1 MVKRSIADIKEINLC
16 NDIER
21 LAELIG
27 WRCKCENRSLTFDT
41 HYSDAHPFW
50 MVKSAEMCFRKL
62 GNEHLSE
69 DEKVS
74 VRKDID
80 KITLTFLDWATMTA
94 TKDNAVVEYNH
105 GLLRLYITIKNEK
118 LCETECKFG
127 IKGTDFVFN
136 SMESA
141 YRKMEE
147 MGFGVYGPALIGD
160 EIFDTF
166 VYYDDSKFDFHYNPL
181 VRKHLKNNFIKQQ
194 KCRIKKIEK

>member
-74 VRKDID
+74 VRKNID

-136 SMESA
+136 SMVRCALSVCRWCGR
-141 YRKMEE
+141 YY
-147 MGFGVYGPALIGD
+147 GLLSDGIGGWFGLPAETFASLQCLIR
-160 EIFDTF
+160 TS
-166 VYYDDSKFDFHYNPL
+166 DD
-181 VRKHLKNNFIKQQ
+181 
-194 KCRIKKIEK
+194 CRIRFYV